1 MKKLVILCY
10 LLKTQF
16 LLNDQLTVPERLGQA
31 LMVCKNDTN
40 NVGLLNAL
48 DGAHEFT
55 FADINAL
62 ADENLRIADHGL
74 KVKDNDFNAELKTD
88 FDNLLDRIKIMP
100 RYIGR
105 ILLNLYNNTFYAMN
119 ERSNLEGTGFYPT
132 VSVITK
138 KMNGKE
144 ELTVKDSGNG
154 IPQNIFDK
162 IFQPFFTTKP
172 IGQGTG
178 LGLSLSYD
186 IIKAH
191 GDIIE
196 IQSTENTGTTFI
208 ITLKI

>member
-16 LLNDQLTVPERLGQA
+16 LLNGQLTVPDRLGQA

-62 ADENLRIADHGL
+62 AGENLRLADHGL
-74 KVKDNDFNAELKTD
+74 KVKDKDFNAELKTD
-88 FDNLLDRIKIMP
+88 FDNLLDKINIMP
-100 RYIGR
+100 RDIGR
-105 ILLNLYNNTFYAMN
+105 ILLNLCNNAFYAVN
-119 ERSNLEGTGFYPT
+119 ERSNLEGTGFHPT

-138 KMNGKE
+138 KLNGKV
-144 ELTVKDSGNG
+144 ELTVKNSGNG
-154 IPQNIFDK
+154 IPQNIVDK
-162 IFQPFFTTKP
+162 IFQPFITTKP
-172 IGQGTG
+172 TVQGTG

-186 IIKAH
+186 IIKQMAALL
-191 GDIIE
+191 
-196 IQSTENTGTTFI
+196 NYN
-208 ITLKI
+208 